1 MKKFDLRTEKWIP
14 CFLLQGEEGKPQYL
28 GLENVLLNAHSM
40 REVRDD
46 SPCVMAALLRL
57 LLAILY
63 DCFDWARA
71 TGDDEWEQM
80 WKDKQFP
87 SAALT
92 KYFDDHAECFDLFHT
107 QKPFFQIPDIETFS
121 LKVEGKKKDEGK
133 KRGEVRED
141 SPISRLM
148 LEVASN
154 NNTTLFDHSFNDDD
168 RSHDP
173 ATVARALVAAQSYS
187 LSGGNTARYHWGEK
201 TLPPQNFKFQAAPLV
216 SGAAMWLSGASLF
229 ETLMLNLFPD
239 DFPNDKVLW
248 NLSSDDLESLVTD
261 FTGDALRAGAPME
274 QFVFPARVIRLEPEE
289 DLTVRRMSFTQGRR
303 TDKKA
308 DDPMKTYFIKKAKN
322 DSFRV
327 PLALDKNRAL
337 WRDAHALLHLQP
349 QKSNPK
355 EGRGV
360 KALYNAA
367 RSCVQS
373 PISLH
378 VAGLVVESSA
388 KVVLWRHER
397 LSVPHRL
404 LQDHK
409 SVERLGEL
417 VGEAESIAVQLQ
429 TRLKTLC
436 EILYAPDYGRKD
448 SNRKKP
454 EAKNLQPLLQR
465 FDTSGFYWAVLGQQ
479 FETLLARLG
488 AEDDI
493 EAVSDWWC
501 GEVELTARRSLED
514 SFDRLGT
521 TRRDLLA
528 RRALAEIPLF
538 FSTQRTKAARKRQKE
553 ANKTKT
559 NPRRKKEKETP

>member
-1 MKKFDLRTEKWIP
+1 MKKFDLRTQKWIP
-14 CFLLQGEEGKPQYL
+14 CFALQSEGRKPQYL
-28 GLENVLLNAHSM
+28 GLKDVLLKADELS
-40 REVRDD
+40 EVRDD
-46 SPCVMAALLRL
+46 SPCVTAALLRL
-57 LLAILY
+57 LLTILY
-63 DCFDWARA
+63 DCFDWARD
-71 TGDDEWEQM
+71 TGDDEWEKM
-80 WKDKQFP
+80 WEDKRFP
-87 SAALT
+87 STALT
-92 KYFDDHAECFDLFHT
+92 KYFDDHAECFDLFHP
-107 QKPFFQIPDIETFS
+107 QKPFFQVPDIETFS
-121 LKVEGKKKDEGK
+121 VKVEGKKKVEV
-133 KRGEVRED
+133 GEY

-168 RSHDP
+168 RSHAP
-173 ATVARALVAAQSYS
+173 ATVACALVAAQSYS

-216 SGAAMWLSGASLF
+216 SGAAMWLSGESLF

-239 DFPNDKVLW
+239 DFPNDKALW
-248 NLSSDDLESLVTD
+248 NLSSADLESLVTD

-274 QFVFPARVIRLEPEE
+274 QFVFPARVIRLEPED
-289 DLTVRRMSFTQGRR
+289 DLSVRRMFFTQGRR

-327 PLALDKNRAL
+327 PLALDKNRSI
-337 WRDAHALLHLQP
+337 WRDAHALFHLQP
-349 QKSNPK
+349 RKSNPK
-355 EGRGV
+355 EGRGI

-373 PISLH
+373 PVSLH
-378 VAGLVVESSA
+378 VAGLVVENSA

-404 LQDHK
+404 FQDQAR
-409 SVERLGEL
+409 VERIGEL
-417 VGEAESIAVQLQ
+417 MGEAESIAVQLK
-429 TRLKTLC
+429 TRIKTLC
-436 EILYAPDYGRKD
+436 EIIYAPDYGRKD

-454 EAKNLQPLLQR
+454 EAKNLQSLLQR
-465 FDTSGFYWAVLGQQ
+465 FDTSDFYWAVLGQQ

-488 AEDDI
+488 GEDDI

-538 FSTQRTKAARKRQKE
+538 FSTQRMKATRKRQKE